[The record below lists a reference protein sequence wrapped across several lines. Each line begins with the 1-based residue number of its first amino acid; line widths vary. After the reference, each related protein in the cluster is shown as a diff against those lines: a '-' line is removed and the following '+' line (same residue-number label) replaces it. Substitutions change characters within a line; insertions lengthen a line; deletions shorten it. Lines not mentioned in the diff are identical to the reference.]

1 MLRPFVKMYEKE
13 EEPKREELLPEIEEI
28 SALLD
33 KYLDNYIPETYGY
46 TKHSIMGP
54 VGKLLSIVES
64 GRIYSKEAL
73 LGYIINIHEQSSQRP
88 ITNESIETLGKA
100 IDKLIKLRERVSL
113 RTWIKLLR
121 EIDYAV
127 YKKRV
132 AKIVERII
140 AKKGEGGE

>member
-1 MLRPFVKMYEKE
+1 
-13 EEPKREELLPEIEEI
+13 
-28 SALLD
+28 
-33 KYLDNYIPETYGY
+33 
-46 TKHSIMGP
+46 
-54 VGKLLSIVES
+54 VES

-88 ITNESIETLGKA
+88 ITKESIETLDKA
-100 IDKLIKLRERVSL
+100 IDRLIKLRKKVSL